1 LPTLCIKGKIFTG
14 KGEGAKFVKL
24 PWVRKQI
31 IQKLGFTPFPG
42 TLNIRLTEDR
52 IKLKKLLAKARATE
66 ILPTEGFYRGK
77 CFRTYLAGSLE
88 CAIVVPEV
96 ARYPKGIIEI
106 ISSANLREKLRLKD
120 NDVVEVKIPF

>member
-14 KGEGAKFVKL
+14 KGEGAQFVKL

-42 TLNIRLTEDR
+42 TLNIRLTEDGT
-52 IKLKKLLAKARATE
+52 KLKKLLAKARATE
-66 ILPTEGFYRGK
+66 ILPAAGFCRGK
-77 CFRTYLAGSLE
+77 CFKAYLAGSLE

-96 ARYPKGIIEI
+96 ARHPEGIIEI

-120 NDVVEVKIPF
+120 NDVVEVEIPF

>member
-1 LPTLCIKGKIFTG
+1 MPTLCIKGKIFTG
-14 KGEGAKFVKL
+14 KGEGAQFVKL

-42 TLNIRLTEDR
+42 TLNIRLTEDGT
-52 IKLKKLLAKARATE
+52 KLKKLLAKARATE
-66 ILPTEGFYRGK
+66 ILPAAGFYRGK
-77 CFRTYLAGSLE
+77 CFRTYLVGNFE

-96 ARYPKGIIEI
+96 DEYPEGIIEI

>member
-1 LPTLCIKGKIFTG
+1 MPTLCIKGRVSTG

-24 PWVRKQI
+24 PWVGKQLI
-31 IQKLGFTPFPG
+31 EKLGFTPFPG
-42 TLNIRLTEDR
+42 TLNLRLTEDGTR
-52 IKLKKLLAKARATE
+52 LKKLLAKARVTE
-66 ILPTEGFYRGK
+66 ILPVAGFYRGK
-77 CFRTYLAGSLE
+77 CFKAYLAGSLE

-96 ARYPKGIIEI
+96 ARYPEDTIEI